1 MIQSKFITPVMLSLM
16 VFCSF
21 GLQNVSAQKKEA
33 KTYTVRYSYEKQTRT
48 GQKRYMLIPVPTKID
63 GSVYTQFKDRQR
75 ALFKEV
81 KQAKSKTYGKTKFNA
96 DETKKEVSIFIDP
109 KQSKFSKLIMAET
122 IYTFTE
128 NGAMGIRF
136 PKSEYSG
143 RVYTRLDVPYASYQL
158 TLPYWEGLPPKS
170 LQGVLL
176 SFPDGSLVTSSVL
189 KEQVIQS
196 DTHLVSFLNQ
206 TLKLGEVSGIQA
218 VVEATETSTIKGL
231 EEGFIPLLK
240 SASKEL
246 RLLALR
252 GLKGRDQKKVNQ
264 EIRTVMDEDPEEMVR
279 EQASRHLALSKES
292 QFSEIALFYLLQSK
306 KSKVVIEG
314 IKGLRKAKSQEVTP
328 KFISMLNHKDNDVRL
343 ALIQTLIDRKAQKEL
358 LKAMNGEL
366 TVEVK
371 VEIAQ
376 ALVLS
381 KKYKNDAF
389 KFLVTQPQAT
399 PAIQATELLGK
410 DKKNKQAL
418 SLLSKALSHPD
429 LEVVQATSK
438 ALVVFG
444 GLKALTVLNK
454 GDTSDPKRA
463 LAIHKGMRLIF
474 KTQSSKSVFKT
485 VGRSKS
491 AFERSAAI
499 GVLGFIYTENKKNQK
514 TVMKLL
520 NKSIVDS
527 NDQIR
532 AETVRSL
539 GEIQSDETQK
549 MILTLT
555 KDPSAQV
562 RTQLAYS
569 IRFFG
574 KDVAKP
580 FLNECLKAK
589 ELPVIKEAII
599 SIGHLK
605 IGEMASNLIQGD
617 TYIKNDQVEIRRETA
632 TTIGVLADVL
642 LKGNQGKLETKT
654 KKMVFKITEL
664 LEEAID
670 KDQDQGVRIRSI
682 EGLGWIPSDNANFKL
697 SARAQAGSQKERIAV
712 INAAIRHGNDGA
724 IDILAQSMGNDKDA
738 FVRRKAYEAI
748 KHFKKMKDLS
758 RLKEILDRQLKIEK
772 DPELKDLLQK
782 QRKSL

>member
-1 MIQSKFITPVMLSLM
+1 
-16 VFCSF
+16 
-21 GLQNVSAQKKEA
+21 
-33 KTYTVRYSYEKQTRT
+33 
-48 GQKRYMLIPVPTKID
+48 
-63 GSVYTQFKDRQR
+63 
-75 ALFKEV
+75 
-81 KQAKSKTYGKTKFNA
+81 
-96 DETKKEVSIFIDP
+96 
-109 KQSKFSKLIMAET
+109 
-122 IYTFTE
+122 
-128 NGAMGIRF
+128 
-136 PKSEYSG
+136 
-143 RVYTRLDVPYASYQL
+143 
-158 TLPYWEGLPPKS
+158 
-170 LQGVLL
+170 
-176 SFPDGSLVTSSVL
+176 
-189 KEQVIQS
+189 
-196 DTHLVSFLNQ
+196 
-206 TLKLGEVSGIQA
+206 
-218 VVEATETSTIKGL
+218 
-231 EEGFIPLLK
+231 
-240 SASKEL
+240 
-246 RLLALR
+246 
-252 GLKGRDQKKVNQ
+252 
-264 EIRTVMDEDPEEMVR
+264 
-279 EQASRHLALSKES
+279 
-292 QFSEIALFYLLQSK
+292 
-306 KSKVVIEG
+306 
-314 IKGLRKAKSQEVTP
+314 
-328 KFISMLNHKDNDVRL
+328 
-343 ALIQTLIDRKAQKEL
+343 
-358 LKAMNGEL
+358 
-366 TVEVK
+366 
-371 VEIAQ
+371 
-376 ALVLS
+376 
-381 KKYKNDAF
+381 
-389 KFLVTQPQAT
+389 
-399 PAIQATELLGK
+399 
-410 DKKNKQAL
+410 
-418 SLLSKALSHPD
+418 
-429 LEVVQATSK
+429 
-438 ALVVFG
+438 
-444 GLKALTVLNK
+444 
-454 GDTSDPKRA
+454 
-463 LAIHKGMRLIF
+463 
-474 KTQSSKSVFKT
+474 
-485 VGRSKS
+485 
-491 AFERSAAI
+491 
-499 GVLGFIYTENKKNQK
+499 
-514 TVMKLL
+514 MKLL